1 VRDLREAFFA
11 ARSFHSLDDLNAQ
24 LDAWMRAPAH
34 REHRF
39 QGIVNTDSAAS

>member
-1 VRDLREAFFA
+1 VDHPQVPSTRGKVLTACDEKLRV
-11 ARSFHSLDDLNAQ
+11 
-24 LDAWMRAPAH
+24 RAPAH